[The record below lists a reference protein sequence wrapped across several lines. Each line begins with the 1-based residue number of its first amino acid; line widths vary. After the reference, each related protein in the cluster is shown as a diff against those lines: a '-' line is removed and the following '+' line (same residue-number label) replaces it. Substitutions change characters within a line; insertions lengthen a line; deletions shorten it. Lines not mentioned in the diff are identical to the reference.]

1 MRYDGVNEPQ
11 RRRTSCLPHCHVSS
25 FICRLPLSLSVA
37 PMLRDAKCENQ
48 QRHGDVY
55 GAGTMAPH
63 YGRIIKSIREVYPFL
78 FFFSFLTKGFNNLTV
93 YVYRDVRARPKG
105 GGEQQLKDKPQQQHW
120 LCWTWN
126 STTFWPI
133 KKWNRYT
140 VVDGLFSDFGV
151 CQNQRDKTGNK
162 RPARARDRVRFS
174 SNNKDKST
182 HLTHPE
188 RMAVMSLYRPFVS
201 ARWPFRRGSKRPLC
215 RRNCRSATRA
225 RRPIGRDTIRA
236 RRGRERSGILL
247 SVHRLYLRCT
257 WPLLVKCSS
266 FLSIVSTIPAFRFE
280 FGGSSVAMGTYRRD
294 AALTTVL
301 PNRK

>member
-105 GGEQQLKDKPQQQHW
+105 GGSNSWKINHSSSTDFAGHEIPQ
-120 LCWTWN
+120 
-126 STTFWPI
+126 P
-133 KKWNRYT
+133 
-140 VVDGLFSDFGV
+140 FGRSKNGIDILLLTD
-151 CQNQRDKTGNK
+151 CLAILASARTKETRRAISGQ
-162 RPARARDRVRFS
+162 RARVTESVSHQITRTSQRTWHIRNGWLWWACIGLSSPPDGRSVGGQNVR
-174 SNNKDKST
+174 
-182 HLTHPE
+182 
-188 RMAVMSLYRPFVS
+188 
-201 ARWPFRRGSKRPLC
+201 
-215 RRNCRSATRA
+215 
-225 RRPIGRDTIRA
+225 
-236 RRGRERSGILL
+236 
-247 SVHRLYLRCT
+247 
-257 WPLLVKCSS
+257 
-266 FLSIVSTIPAFRFE
+266 
-280 FGGSSVAMGTYRRD
+280 SVAAIVDQQPEPDGQ
-294 AALTTVL
+294 
-301 PNRK
+301 